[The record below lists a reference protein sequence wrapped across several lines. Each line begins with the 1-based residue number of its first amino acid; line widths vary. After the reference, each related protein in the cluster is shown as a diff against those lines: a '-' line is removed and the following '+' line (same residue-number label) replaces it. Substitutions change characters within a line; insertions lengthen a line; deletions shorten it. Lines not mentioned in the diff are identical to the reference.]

1 MRKPQA
7 KLHNLAKTTAIFW
20 KDSQKQTIS
29 SLPVDAKEKKSQQP
43 AKILNECI

>member
-20 KDSQKQTIS
+20 KDSQKQ

-43 AKILNECI
+43 PKILNECI